1 MPPHPASPSNAH
13 HTIQK
18 FFNDSTLDDTFFSS
32 IWIPQMLFPSLNAIH
47 WRKYACYYYTFFNRA
62 SNNRGKR
69 LHLIKLGKSRIKF
82 SLGISIDYGRSRTGE
97 ISIIG
102 IVEETP
108 SAANVPANWLRE
120 WRHRRLPGGIY
131 KYEWLSFSADFS
143 RNYLTSRRYT

>member
-1 MPPHPASPSNAH
+1 MPPHPASPSNTH
-13 HTIQK
+13 HTIQSFLTIQRWTTHSFHLFEFLK
-18 FFNDSTLDDTFFSS
+18 CYFPRLTPSTGGNTLVIIIRFSIEHRIIEEKDC
-32 IWIPQMLFPSLNAIH
+32 IWLN
-47 WRKYACYYYTFFNRA
+47 W
-62 SNNRGKR
+62 KR
-69 LHLIKLGKSRIKF
+69 VKF
-82 SLGISIDYGRSRTGE
+82 SLGIPIDYGRSRTGE